1 MLKNN
6 IYNIDKEFDYTTVKD
21 IVVKSL
27 EKIVKQ
33 EALKNKS
40 NIPMMSYLIMEVL
53 MTTPIMSNCLPRLVI
68 Y

>member
-6 IYNIDKEFDYTTVKD
+6 IYNIDKEFDYRTSSA
-21 IVVKSL
+21 IVLKSV

-40 NIPMMSYLIMEVL
+40 NIPDDV
-53 MTTPIMSNCLPRLVI
+53 VF
-68 Y
+68 

>member
-6 IYNIDKEFDYTTVKD
+6 NIDEEFDYSTVKA

-33 EALKNKS
+33 EALKNTD
-40 NIPMMSYLIMEVL
+40 NIITNDIVSDSQGKVNNQLAPFKL
-53 MTTPIMSNCLPRLVI
+53 CLG
-68 Y
+68 